1 MEIKKRFV
9 RMSEEYNIDRSRM
22 KALIEEFGG
31 VDSYT
36 TTQAVSIFELLFKMT
51 REVGLDPEKSNEF
64 FEVASKVYN
73 LEIHNLAKLDIDMQY
88 FSCFYLKYVFVP
100 NHISEFDGLILG
112 TILANMMV
120 VAKTDWVSNP
130 DLNAYIEKLFSIV
143 GLHRRDTTSGLEVL
157 RKCAEHLEKNENGG
171 VTVFVQ
177 QTIAALDI
185 TTPEDIAVGVI
196 FIAQKTAAPIVPVY
210 IEQVSVDQPT
220 RIIFG
225 EPMECMNKR
234 KFGEEWLKN
243 ELELRAKI
251 TSPAAR
257 VPVLCEKHR
266 KPIKERGF

>member
-64 FEVASKVYN
+64 FEVVSKVYN
-73 LEIHNLAKLDIDMQY
+73 LEIHNLEKY
-88 FSCFYLKYVFVP
+88 KKGKYVFVP

-210 IEQVSVDQPT
+210 IEQASVDQPT